1 MIQRFGYYGLG
12 FFFGIVILL
21 FFLAG
26 KRASCSY
33 GPNGRVLL
41 QLRSKERAFSDE
53 SLKFFETQHID
64 TSLVAKIFKN
74 GDVDFGKSEVH
85 KEPCNI
91 YFVSGK
97 SEKETIELKVI
108 NCDSLATIETAS
120 IKKDE

>member
-1 MIQRFGYYGLG
+1 MIHRFGYYGLG

-21 FFLAG
+21 FFLGG

-41 QLRSKERAFSDE
+41 QLRSKDHTFSEE
-53 SLKFFETQHID
+53 SLQFFKSENID
-64 TSLVAKIFKN
+64 TSLVAKIFEN
-74 GDVDFGKSEVH
+74 GDVDFDKSEVH

-91 YFVSGK
+91 YYVSGK
-97 SEKETIELKVI
+97 PEKKVIELKVV
-108 NCDSLATIETAS
+108 NCDSLATIQSAG